1 MSTPTEITPNV
12 VIRNPQVRLGLGIG
26 LYLLSVL
33 AGVSALVV
41 AFFPEIAAGTDI
53 PTRLIGLVNAVVSLV
68 SGAFGLVV
76 TVPNV
81 PRPDASGLLRRDLR

>member
-12 VIRNPQVRLGLGIG
+12 VIRSPQVRLGLGIG
-26 LYLLSVL
+26 LYLLSVA
-33 AGVSALVV
+33 AGIAALVF

-53 PTRLIGLVNAVVSLV
+53 PTRVIGLVNAVVSLATA
-68 SGAFGLVV
+68 AFGLVV

-81 PRPDASGLLRRDLR
+81 PRPDASVLLRRDLR